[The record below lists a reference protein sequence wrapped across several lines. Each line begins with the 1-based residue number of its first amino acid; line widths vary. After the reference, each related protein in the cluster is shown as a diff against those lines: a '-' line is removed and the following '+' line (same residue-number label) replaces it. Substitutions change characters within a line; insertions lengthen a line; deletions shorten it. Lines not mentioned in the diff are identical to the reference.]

1 MRLVAYAKDGR
12 NGVAIATESGEWRG
26 AVAGGAG
33 YPGTIAELVAAGTLD
48 SAKSLLNAAP
58 VSLDE
63 VEVLP
68 PLPNPG
74 KIICLGLNYSDHA
87 AESGFEAPPFPT
99 VFARFPSSLV
109 GAYAPIVKP
118 ALSDALDWEAE
129 LVAVIGKGG
138 RHIRKADALSHVA
151 GYSVFNDASVRDY
164 QRMTPQW
171 TVGKNF
177 DGTGA
182 FGPALV
188 TSDELPEGASGL
200 KIECRVNGEV
210 MQSDTT
216 DHMIFDVATTI
227 ELLSRCFALVPGD
240 VLVMGTPAGVGL
252 ARTPP
257 LYMKV
262 GDVCEVEIEKV
273 GLLRNRIIAE

>member
-1 MRLVAYAKDGR
+1 MPG
-12 NGVAIATESGEWRG
+12 GEWRG
-26 AVAGGAG
+26 ALEGEPG
-33 YPGTIAELVAAGTLD
+33 YPGSIAELVAAGTLE
-48 SAKSLLNAAP
+48 SAKSLLDAGP
-58 VSLDE
+58 VVLDD

-68 PLPNPG
+68 PLPSPG

-87 AESGFEAPPFPT
+87 SESGYEAPPFPT
-99 VFARFPSSLV
+99 VFARFASSLT
-109 GAYAPIVKP
+109 GAYGPIVKP
-118 ALSDALDWEAE
+118 KISDDLDWEAE

-138 RHIRKADALSHVA
+138 RHIGKADALSHVA
-151 GYSVFNDASVRDY
+151 GYSVFNDGSVRDY

-177 DGTGA
+177 DATGA

-188 TSDELPEGASGL
+188 TPDELPEGARGL
-200 KIECRVNGEV
+200 KIECRLNGEV

-227 ELLSRCFALVPGD
+227 ELLSKCFALEAGD
-240 VLVMGTPAGVGL
+240 VLVMGTPAGIGL

-257 LYMKV
+257 VFMKP
-262 GDVCEVEIEKV
+262 GDVCEVEIEKI
-273 GLLRNRIIAE
+273 GLLRNPIVAE

>member
-1 MRLVAYAKDGR
+1 MRLLAYAKDGR
-12 NGVAIATESGEWRG
+12 NGVAIATENGEWRG
-26 AVAGGAG
+26 ALAGEAHH
-33 YPGTIAELVAAGTLD
+33 PGTIAELVATGTLEK
-48 SAKSLLNAAP
+48 AKSLLNAGP

-63 VEVLP
+63 VAVLP

-74 KIICLGLNYSDHA
+74 KIVCLGLNYSDHA
-87 AESGFEAPPFPT
+87 TESGFEAPPFPT
-99 VFARFPSSLV
+99 VFARFPSSLI
-109 GAYAPIVKP
+109 GAYDPIVKP
-118 ALSDALDWEAE
+118 SVSDALDWEAE

-138 RHIRKADALSHVA
+138 RHISKADALSHVI
-151 GYSVFNDASVRDY
+151 GYSVFNDGSVRDY

-177 DGTGA
+177 DRTGA

-188 TSDELPEGASGL
+188 SADELPAGATGL

-227 ELLSRCFALVPGD
+227 ELLSKCFALEAGD

-257 LYMKV
+257 LFMKV

-273 GLLRNRIIAE
+273 GLLRNRIVAE

>member
-1 MRLVAYAKDGR
+1 MRLLAYARDGR
-12 NGVAIATESGEWRG
+12 KGVAIAMPGGEWRG
-26 AVAGGAG
+26 ALEGEPG
-33 YPGTIAELVAAGTLD
+33 YPGSIAELVAAGTLE
-48 SAKSLLNAAP
+48 SAKSLLDAGP
-58 VSLDE
+58 VVLDD

-68 PLPNPG
+68 PLPSPG

-87 AESGFEAPPFPT
+87 SESGYEAPPFPT
-99 VFARFPSSLV
+99 VFARFASSLT
-109 GAYAPIVKP
+109 GAYGPIVKP
-118 ALSDALDWEAE
+118 KISDDLDWEAE

-138 RHIRKADALSHVA
+138 RHIGKADALSHVA
-151 GYSVFNDASVRDY
+151 GYSVFNDGSVRDY

-177 DGTGA
+177 DATGA

-188 TSDELPEGASGL
+188 TPDELPEGARGL
-200 KIECRVNGEV
+200 KIECRLNGEV

-227 ELLSRCFALVPGD
+227 ELLSKCFALEAGD
-240 VLVMGTPAGVGL
+240 VLVMGTPAGIGL

-257 LYMKV
+257 VFMKP
-262 GDVCEVEIEKV
+262 GDVCEVEIEKI
-273 GLLRNRIIAE
+273 GLLRNPIVAE